1 MTGSH
6 GATATGTGPDLLVLL
21 AQGGQGTLRRRL
33 RDALRNAIRSGRL
46 PPGSRVPSSRAL
58 AADLG
63 MSRGVVVDVYAQLSA
78 EGFLLSRQGS
88 GTVVADLR
96 RYSPRATAVPAP
108 AAVQQQPANEI
119 DLRPGPPDL
128 STFPRT
134 VWARVTR
141 DVLQTLADAD
151 LGYTPPWGVETL
163 RERLTEYL
171 GRVRGVITEPSSV
184 LIVSGVT
191 QGITLLIR
199 VLHAAGITDVAVEA
213 PSHPVQRQ
221 IIGRYGAR
229 VWDVP
234 VDREGL
240 IVDELARTP
249 SRAVIVTPAHQYP
262 CGMVM
267 SASRRGA
274 LIRWADEVKGFIIE
288 DDYDGVFRHDRMQV
302 SALQALSPDCVALV
316 GSVSKSLA
324 PGLRLGWIASPPSLV
339 ADARSAKRDDDFGT
353 SVLGQYALARLI
365 DTGDYDRHVR
375 RLRRHYRKRRDT
387 IINAL
392 RREIP
397 DAGVEGY
404 AAGLHLL
411 MRLPPDVD
419 ENHYVLAAQSHGV
432 DVLGTLPMYG
442 TQSPDPSVAIA
453 YGRTSP
459 TMLDEA
465 ARRLAAAM
473 TEVRD
478 TGPKRPNRNGHAITR
493 RRPSTA
499 VDYF

>member
-1 MTGSH
+1 
-6 GATATGTGPDLLVLL
+6 
-21 AQGGQGTLRRRL
+21 
-33 RDALRNAIRSGRL
+33 
-46 PPGSRVPSSRAL
+46 
-58 AADLG
+58 
-63 MSRGVVVDVYAQLSA
+63 
-78 EGFLLSRQGS
+78 
-88 GTVVADLR
+88 
-96 RYSPRATAVPAP
+96 
-108 AAVQQQPANEI
+108 
-119 DLRPGPPDL
+119 
-128 STFPRT
+128 
-134 VWARVTR
+134 
-141 DVLQTLADAD
+141 
-151 LGYTPPWGVETL
+151 
-163 RERLTEYL
+163 
-171 GRVRGVITEPSSV
+171 
-184 LIVSGVT
+184 
-191 QGITLLIR
+191 
-199 VLHAAGITDVAVEA
+199 
-213 PSHPVQRQ
+213 
-221 IIGRYGAR
+221 
-229 VWDVP
+229 
-234 VDREGL
+234 
-240 IVDELARTP
+240 
-249 SRAVIVTPAHQYP
+249 
-262 CGMVM
+262 
-267 SASRRGA
+267 
-274 LIRWADEVKGFIIE
+274 
-288 DDYDGVFRHDRMQV
+288 MQV

-397 DAGVEGY
+397 DAVVEGY

-419 ENHYVLAAQSHGV
+419 ESHYVLAAQSHGV

-442 TQSPDPSVAIA
+442 TQSPDPSVVIA

-478 TGPKRPNRNGHAITR
+478 AGPNRPNRNGHAITR